1 MIRITMTPSTKAALV
16 LLLAAAA
23 ATACSDRGVAS
34 EASGDPSAPFF
45 GPAKK
50 AAPRVEQATPVPAEL
65 PPVAPIA
72 AIPVPAFPAA
82 ATLTDDAARRR
93 DAWTSSRFRCRAIST
108 TRLRTCRMEPA
119 ENGFSITFP
128 IADLTCDEV
137 VFDAV
142 GDPAELRSCRSTWIR
157 VPKTIALARSRGGD
171 VWSGSHSGWR
181 WPNDGEAYCC
191 PGVWLEAPASL
202 R

>member
-1 MIRITMTPSTKAALV
+1 MIQITMTPSIKAAL
-16 LLLAAAA
+16 LLLCAAVAV
-23 ATACSDRGVAS
+23 ACADAGDAQDLN
-34 EASGDPSAPFF
+34 GDPSAPFF
-45 GPAKK
+45 GPATRP
-50 AAPRVEQATPVPAEL
+50 AERAGPVPLVSPAPQLVETI
-65 PPVAPIA
+65 VAGP
-72 AIPVPAFPAA
+72 
-82 ATLTDDAARRR
+82 TDDAARRR

-108 TRLRTCRMEPA
+108 TRLRTCRMERA

-137 VFDAV
+137 VFAAN
-142 GDPAELRSCRSTWIR
+142 GDPAELRGCASKWLR

-181 WPNDGEAYCC
+181 WPGDGEKYCC
-191 PGVWLEAPASL
+191 PGVWLEAPAAL